1 MALVFSPRLFKRIVS
16 AAIIVPIVVA
26 AILMGGIP
34 FVLLVLTNAVIVMYE
49 WFYLSLRSKHKHLIL
64 FLGVIYVSIAFW
76 SCYLIR
82 VDHGVRYALLFVIM
96 IWASDIGGYVFGKLI
111 GGPKMAKTISPNKTW
126 AGFAGAAIFP
136 MLGAN
141 LFLHS
146 YDYIYDIQTWDG
158 ITKVSLAM
166 FFIGAIIGMVGQ
178 SGDLM
183 ISWFKRHV
191 QVKDA
196 STLIPGHGG
205 LLDRVD
211 AMMLAAPVFLF
222 FISKFTYVFEN

>member
-1 MALVFSPRLFKRIVS
+1 MAFTISPRLTKRIIS
-16 AAIIVPIVVA
+16 ACIIIPVVVYC
-26 AILMGGIP
+26 ILHDGIP
-34 FVLLVLTNAVIVMYE
+34 FALLVAINAAVVMYE
-49 WFYLSLRSKHKHLIL
+49 WGQLALKSPHKPVLL
-64 FLGVIYVSIAFW
+64 FLGVFYSIIAFW
-76 SCYLIR
+76 SCYVIR
-82 VDHGVRYALLFVIM
+82 IDYGVRYALLFVIM

-136 MLGAN
+136 VIGAN
-141 LFLHS
+141 IFLHA
-146 YDYIYDIQTWDG
+146 YDYIYSVQTWNG

-166 FFIGAIIGMVGQ
+166 FVMGGIIGLVGQ
-178 SGDLM
+178 TGDLLV
-183 ISWFKRHV
+183 SWLKRHV
-191 QVKDA
+191 QVKDTGA
-196 STLIPGHGG
+196 LIPGHGG

>member
-1 MALVFSPRLFKRIVS
+1 MALTISPRLIKRIIS
-16 AAIIVPIVVA
+16 ACIIIPVVIFC
-26 AILMGGIP
+26 ILRGGIP
-34 FVLLVLTNAVIVMYE
+34 FMLLVSANAVIVMYE
-49 WFYLSLRSKHKHLIL
+49 WLGLSLKSRHKSIFIL
-64 FLGVIYVSIAFW
+64 LGILYVIIAFW

-111 GGPKMAKTISPNKTW
+111 GGPKMAPAISPNKTW
-126 AGFAGAAIFP
+126 AGFAGAGIFP
-136 MLGAN
+136 VIAAN
-141 LFLHS
+141 IYLHT
-146 YDYIYDIQTWDG
+146 YDYIYGVQTWDG

-166 FFIGAIIGMVGQ
+166 FVMGAIIGLVGQ
-178 SGDLM
+178 TGDLL

-191 QVKDA
+191 QVKDTG
-196 STLIPGHGG
+196 TLIPGHGG

-211 AMMLAAPVFLF
+211 ALMLSAPVFLF